1 MGATRSISRKKSLSE
16 RLKAYDI
23 DIQRGFLPVEDPIER
38 LPAAYQEWE
47 DIASNFAGLLI
58 SGQLRQR
65 LDRLPPLPLDALRTE
80 PEWQRAMLL
89 LSIFANGYV
98 WAKETAAEE
107 IASGVAVPLCELAT
121 LLGRPPIVAHASMVL
136 QNWYK
141 VDPAGPLALD
151 NIAARQLFLGG
162 MDEQWFYLVTVEIE
176 AVGATAMPVLLEMQ
190 DAQADGAVD
199 LLKMKL
205 NSLTSIITEMFAA
218 LQRMPEKCD
227 PYIFYHRVRPYVTGW
242 AAPGVVY
249 SGVDERP
256 KMFAGGSAA
265 QSSLLQAIDAALGV
279 HHQKSAAGGFLLE
292 MRRYMPP
299 AHRAFVEM
307 LEAGPG
313 IASFVRAQAGQAA
326 GLVSAFNDCVDI
338 LESFRKYHMEIAVR
352 YISQQAKDAASAK
365 GTGGTSFVPFLSATR
380 KNTRE
385 TGIPEDK

>member
-1 MGATRSISRKKSLSE
+1 MNSVPLTSIQKSLSE

-23 DIQRGFLPVEDPIER
+23 DIRQGFLPAEDPIEK
-38 LPAAYQEWE
+38 LPIAYQEWE
-47 DIASNFAGLLI
+47 EIAADFAGLLI
-58 SGQLRQR
+58 SRQLRQR
-65 LDRLPPLPLDALRTE
+65 LDRLPPLPLNALRTE
-80 PEWQRAMLL
+80 PERQRAMLL

-98 WAKETAAEE
+98 WTEESAAKE
-107 IASGVAVPLCELAT
+107 IARGVAMPLCELAT

-162 MDEQWFYLVTVEIE
+162 MDEQWFYLVTVAIE
-176 AVGATAMPVLLEMQ
+176 AAGAAAMPLLLEMQ
-190 DAQADGAVD
+190 DARENGDVD
-199 LLKMKL
+199 LVELKL
-205 NSLTSIITEMFAA
+205 NALAGIITEMFAI

-242 AAPGVVY
+242 PAPGVIY
-249 SGVDERP
+249 SGVDEKP
-256 KMFAGGSAA
+256 KILAGGSAA

-279 HHQKSAAGGFLLE
+279 QHQNSAAGEFLLE

-307 LEAGPG
+307 LEVGAG
-313 IASFVRAQAGQAA
+313 IAGFVQERTAKEP
-326 GLVSAFNDCVDI
+326 GLSSAFNDCIGI
-338 LESFRKYHMEIAVR
+338 LDRFRKYHMEIAVR
-352 YISQQAKDAASAK
+352 YISHQAKDAASAK
-365 GTGGTSFVPFLSATR
+365 GTGGTSFVPFLSAAR

-385 TGIPEDK
+385 TGVAED